1 MVKLDKQSSYIMSKN
16 HIKKRTPPPPISTS
30 DSSWFSSLSFQIT
43 AIIIAAIVA
52 YFYYNHSL
60 NNTKFEVKNLYNA
73 DEKSLKNALNGDKP
87 YLHYCSND
95 SQEINDKIYD
105 LFKQVQKSSK
115 LGNQLEFSSLN
126 CNQILPSKK
135 TIYDRFKLNK
145 DSGDVIFGTAPWLN
159 TPKLAPKQSIRDAK
173 TLTTFIDKFL
183 TPQVK
188 KIASDREL
196 NALCGFDKPSETDMS
211 SIKNTCIVLVKG
223 TRYTKILTDTI
234 EKLIKHIPRI
244 RIAMID
250 GTKRR
255 LSYEDIDLIPSD
267 SFGLRVYAL
276 RAGGHYLTMTNPLTY
291 DYLTTFVSYAFSQ
304 PLSEYTDTAESPKNI
319 KILRISTILKN
330 KRDAKKAKD
339 KKQASA
345 NKPTTTPTSS
355 TKSKSTTMPKTT
367 ADSTVDTR
375 SEEEKR
381 AAVLAR
387 ERRIREQMDRQAQQ
401 FHATEDADE
410 EEEEGEGSDGGSD
423 NDDEDV
429 IEL

>member
-1 MVKLDKQSSYIMSKN
+1 MSKN
-16 HIKKRTPPPPISTS
+16 HIKKRTPPPPISKS
-30 DSSWFSSLSFQIT
+30 DSSWISSLSYQIT
-43 AIIIAAIVA
+43 AIIIAAIIA

-73 DEKSLKNALNGDKP
+73 DEKSLKNALNGEKP
-87 YLHYCSND
+87 HLHYCSND

-105 LFKQVQKSSK
+105 LFKQAQKSSK
-115 LGNQLEFSSLN
+115 LGNQLEFSTLN

-135 TIYDRFKLNK
+135 TIYERFKLNK
-145 DSGDVIFGTAPWLN
+145 ESGDVIFGTAPWLN
-159 TPKLAPKQSIRDAK
+159 TPKQAPKQSIRDAK
-173 TLTTFIDKFL
+173 ALTTFIDKFL

-188 KIASDREL
+188 EIASDREL

-211 SIKNTCIVLVKG
+211 SIKNTCILLVKG
-223 TRYTKILTDTI
+223 TRYTKILTDII

-267 SFGLRVYAL
+267 SFGLKVYAL
-276 RAGGHYLTMTNPLTY
+276 HAGGHYLTMTNPLTY

-345 NKPTTTPTSS
+345 NKPTTPTTSS
-355 TKSKSTTMPKTT
+355 TTKRKSSTTPKTT
-367 ADSTVDTR
+367 ADSTIDTR

-381 AAVLAR
+381 AAVLER

-401 FHATEDADE
+401 FHATEGDDEE
-410 EEEEGEGSDGGSD
+410 EEEEGEESGGDSD

>member
-1 MVKLDKQSSYIMSKN
+1 MSKQN
-16 HIKKRTPPPPISTS
+16 NIKKRTPPPISKS
-30 DSSWFSSLSFQIT
+30 DSSWISSLSYQIT
-43 AIIIAAIVA
+43 AIIIAAIIA
-52 YFYYNHSL
+52 YFYYSSL
-60 NNTKFEVKNLYNA
+60 NNTKFEVKNLCNA

-87 YLHYCSND
+87 HLHYCSND
-95 SQEINDKIYD
+95 SQEINDKMHD

-115 LGNQLEFSSLN
+115 LGNQLEFSILN

-135 TIYDRFKLNK
+135 TIFERFKLNK
-145 DSGDVIFGTAPWLN
+145 ESGDVIFGTAPWLN
-159 TPKLAPKQSIRDAK
+159 TPKQAPKQSIRDAK
-173 TLTTFIDKFL
+173 TLTTFLDKFL

-188 KIASDREL
+188 EIASDREL

-250 GTKRR
+250 GSKRR

-267 SFGLRVYAL
+267 SFGLKVYAL

-345 NKPTTTPTSS
+345 NKPTTTPT
-355 TKSKSTTMPKTT
+355 TKSKSTTTPKTT

-381 AAVLAR
+381 AAVLER

-401 FHATEDADE
+401 FHAAEGDDE
-410 EEEEGEGSDGGSD
+410 EEEEGEGSSGGSD